1 MKKILFLGSNS
12 FTGLHF
18 KDFIKRKRLYE
29 EFSFFGAD
37 QHERDKDGSGVLEYR
52 KVNLSDKV
60 ELENLLSD
68 IRPDYIVN
76 LIGSFS
82 ANSHEEYL
90 KVNTDITRYI
100 FECITKIGLNIKNF
114 LVIGSSAEY
123 GSGFELPAREDSST
137 YPVNLYGLSKLMQT
151 DISRYFHNNYGIK
164 MNVARTF
171 NIIGKGISN
180 RLSVGNFIE
189 QIERAQD
196 GDTLV
201 VGNLET
207 KRDYLHIE
215 DVIEA
220 YWEILKNGRPG
231 EVYNVC
237 SGKSYSMESI
247 LKSLIEKSGKLL
259 NIVTDKR
266 FLKLNDIMEIYGDNS
281 KLISHTHWHPTKD
294 FLKD

>member
-1 MKKILFLGSNS
+1 MKRVLLLGSNS

-18 KDFIKRKRLYE
+18 IDFIRKKSLHE

-37 QHERDKDGSGVLEYR
+37 QHDMDKDGNGILEYR
-52 KVNLSDKV
+52 KVTLSDKT

-68 IRPDYIVN
+68 IKPNYIVN
-76 LIGSFS
+76 LIGTFS

-90 KVNTDITRYI
+90 KLNSDITRYI
-100 FECITKIGLNIKNF
+100 FECLVKTGLDIINF

-123 GSGFELPAREDSST
+123 GSSFELPIREDSST
-137 YPVNLYGLSKLMQT
+137 YPVNFYGLSKLIQT
-151 DISRYFHNNYGIK
+151 NISIYFHNIYGIK

-171 NIIGKGISN
+171 NIIGEGISN
-180 RLSVGNFIE
+180 KLAIGNFIE

-231 EVYNVC
+231 EIYNVC
-237 SGKSYSMESI
+237 SGKSFKMESI
-247 LKSLIEKSGKLL
+247 LKGLIGKSGKRL
-259 NIVTDKR
+259 NIVTDER
-266 FLKLNDIMEIYGDNS
+266 FLKSNDIMDIYGDNS
-281 KLISHTHWHPTKD
+281 KLIRDTGWHPNSE
-294 FLKD
+294 LL